1 MKIRS
6 FGVTNI
12 SNDIIHM
19 DSDEFDEFVKHYNLP
34 VFVDKQEEC
43 QYTLYENK
51 TIYGITSVVKNHMN
65 YIYKEMKVSSKEI
78 DKQVADFLTKK
89 NKKLDK

>member
-51 TIYGITSVVKNHMN
+51 TIYGIIPVVKNN
-65 YIYKEMKVSSKEI
+65 LDYIYKEMKVGLKEF

-89 NKKLDK
+89 